1 MNGEEGPAGCR
12 VDSLTDRGETITN
25 HACHDE
31 KAPASRKI
39 RYELVMSTMMM
50 ADSVN
55 LRLALIGLPLLM
67 NTSSEEIKVVAPVLA
82 RQRELRRELPKQRCP
97 ADRRVQAFLDRYLG
111 NCSEHSSL
119 PDTTLVLDES
129 GLARTLSLPVDGDE
143 FHSELVE
150 SFRVANGVLHN
161 PRNAAACKEID
172 AQGRMEQIRAI
183 NARARRVEYRQM
195 LEGTLGRQAILR

>member
-1 MNGEEGPAGCR
+1 
-12 VDSLTDRGETITN
+12 
-25 HACHDE
+25 
-31 KAPASRKI
+31 
-39 RYELVMSTMMM
+39 MSTMMM

-55 LRLALIGLPLLM
+55 LRLALIGLPLPM

-82 RQRELRRELPKQRCP
+82 RQRELRRELPEQRCP

-111 NCSEHSSL
+111 NCSEHPSL

-161 PRNAAACKEID
+161 PRNDRRTTAGVFHIAEGGLPIPDDKKAVPADVFAA
-172 AQGRMEQIRAI
+172 
-183 NARARRVEYRQM
+183 
-195 LEGTLGRQAILR
+195 LLG